1 MSSEHEHAGF
11 GADWRLMQ
19 SRFEER
25 RRLLG
30 SLLGGGAAVLLGA
43 CGGSSGGDAVSDSS
57 TSSTTS
63 TTGAST
69 ACIAD
74 PSETNGPYPS
84 DGTNTVNGAVSNV
97 LLESGVV
104 RSDIRSSF
112 GASTTV
118 ASGVPLTLTITL
130 ENTNNSC
137 GPLSG
142 YAIYVWHCD
151 RDGEYSLY
159 GADIL
164 NENYLRGVQVTD
176 SGGSVTFASIFP
188 ACYSGRYPHIHVE
201 VYESLST
208 ATGGNN
214 ALLITQLA
222 MPRDIATTIYD
233 TATGYAASVNNLAAV
248 TTGSDLVFESS
259 TTAQLTAQTPAFSG
273 SISDGYVATVTAGLG
288 A

>member
-1 MSSEHEHAGF
+1 MSSEHEHAEF

-30 SLLGGGAAVLLGA
+30 SLLGGGAAALLGA
-43 CGGSSGGDAVSDSS
+43 CGGSSGGDASSSSASS
-57 TSSTTS
+57 TAS
-63 TTGAST
+63 TTGAGT

-137 GPLSG
+137 GLLSG
-142 YAIYVWHCD
+142 FAIYVWHCD

-164 NENYLRGVQVTD
+164 SENYLRGVQVTD

-188 ACYSGRYPHIHVE
+188 ACYSARYPHIHVE

-208 ATGGNN
+208 ATSGNN

-222 MPRDIATTIYD
+222 VPRDIATTIYD
-233 TATGYAASVNNLAAV
+233 TATGYGASVNNLAAV

-273 SISDGYVATVTAGLG
+273 SISDGYVATVTVGLG